1 MKKHDR
7 EMISEWWHSMSKIKT
22 FKLSQ
27 TLHVA
32 STLFQTYKRIRC
44 CPHVVPASVSKKNI
58 ITIKK
63 NIPQQSKNILLQSKK
78 IFRPNSLFPL
88 PFSMVFLSF
97 FHGFASIFHGVHQFS
112 HVFSLV
118 VFNPVHRFSTKFRRF
133 LCFYTAE
140 MMICTYLHDKTDNAF
155 HVFVPKTITVGI
167 TEHTE
172 PFVDFSPAKF
182 SDFGDESL
190 QRQLQENHYQI
201 ILRNSPSLEEFV
213 ICQ

>member
-1 MKKHDR
+1 
-7 EMISEWWHSMSKIKT
+7 MSKIKT

-44 CPHVVPASVSKKNI
+44 CPHVVPASVSKKKN

-118 VFNPVHRFSTKFRRF
+118 FNPVHRFFHGCASISVAF
-133 LCFYTAE
+133 LDFATFFFNFLWHSSIFHCLVQFPCFQWFIDGAV
-140 MMICTYLHDKTDNAF
+140 A
-155 HVFVPKTITVGI
+155 
-167 TEHTE
+167 
-172 PFVDFSPAKF
+172 
-182 SDFGDESL
+182 
-190 QRQLQENHYQI
+190 
-201 ILRNSPSLEEFV
+201 
-213 ICQ
+213 